1 VQRLIGIGRVPARA
15 DALAASRAGACVL
28 AVLASL
34 ASLGGC
40 ASAGSSAAASPAGS
54 ASAAAADVPQLRLA
68 PAELGRTLALQQ
80 RIDVRAPG
88 RAQALDVMLEADD
101 RRVRLAVLAMGQV
114 AARLEW
120 DGARLDETRAP
131 WWPPQV
137 SGARILSD
145 LQLAEWPAASVR
157 AALPAGWRLDEEGDV
172 RTLSQGAEV
181 VTTVSRRAGGI
192 VEIAQRRAPYTLT
205 IASHPLDQAEGSG
218 E

>member
-1 VQRLIGIGRVPARA
+1 VQRLI
-15 DALAASRAGACVL
+15 
-28 AVLASL
+28 AVLAIA

-40 ASAGSSAAASPAGS
+40 AGAGGPASPTATTA
-54 ASAAAADVPQLRLA
+54 ASAAAEVPQLRLA

-88 RAQALDVMLEADD
+88 HAQALDVMLEADD

-120 DGARLDETRAP
+120 DGVTLDESRAP

-145 LQLAEWPAASVR
+145 LQLAEWPAAAVR
-157 AALPAGWRLDEEGDV
+157 AALPAGWRLDEVGDV

-181 VTTVSRRAGGI
+181 VTTVTRRAGGI

-205 IASHPLDQAEGSG
+205 IASHPLEQVSDAVEGSG
-218 E
+218 Q